1 MNGFKL
7 PQDISQDLL
16 LISDLI
22 GVSSDVPPLSP
33 RISIEVQPDDSVD
46 SSDTEIASEDEI
58 QADLIPV
65 NHEGELQGLQTIPV
79 SDSSSESES
88 GSSVNDDDA
97 KSISNH
103 DLDEDDESG
112 PTGVDFQTK
121 NEINET
127 DVIIPDISEVGP
139 EEILEKVGEIMS
151 VMVNLVIVRGE
162 PSERA
167 NKGSEQALDSDTL
180 LVFEDR
186 KVMGY
191 IYETFGPT
199 SQPLYQVKFSNGYP
213 LDPEK
218 MRIARKV
225 FHVPKRSH
233 FVFLSQ
239 IKQMK
244 GSDASNVHDEEPAE
258 HELEFSDDE
267 AEAAFKS
274 ILKRKRSN
282 SRAQSVVLS
291 RQPTPSPSQM
301 RDQDLVD
308 DVILKG
314 NAYDEHGPYD
324 LDFST
329 GPSRPPPAPYDDP
342 YADEYPLTTSKLS
355 TSSELTSDPSPSR
368 NQHHTSAHGARQ
380 DRGDARG
387 HSSGRGRVRGRV
399 REHDRRGN
407 GRHKW
412 AASAHSP
419 QQNSSTS
426 ETSWNGGPIARSP
439 TGASY
444 DLHIPRPL
452 SPTSLAI
459 AHATGQ
465 LPDGSIISMPH
476 THATPEAWGYQNP
489 RFHQG
494 APFHFNPQGPSP
506 FVQPHINPRFASAF
520 GLHMNT
526 NMRLMQP
533 QRYDPYEESNMHS
546 VSLQQTSNCADE
558 WAVPTGAPDEKVVNK
573 DGV

>member
-65 NHEGELQGLQTIPV
+65 NHEGELQGLQTMHVPMFPLLYSAYQLYSPV

-191 IYETFGPT
+191 VRIVQSCCGTLLKEMNIQIYETFGPT

-274 ILKRKRSN
+274 ILKRKYVY
-282 SRAQSVVLS
+282 SVLC
-291 RQPTPSPSQM
+291 
-301 RDQDLVD
+301 
-308 DVILKG
+308 IL
-314 NAYDEHGPYD
+314 
-324 LDFST
+324 
-329 GPSRPPPAPYDDP
+329 
-342 YADEYPLTTSKLS
+342 
-355 TSSELTSDPSPSR
+355 
-368 NQHHTSAHGARQ
+368 
-380 DRGDARG
+380 
-387 HSSGRGRVRGRV
+387 
-399 REHDRRGN
+399 
-407 GRHKW
+407 
-412 AASAHSP
+412 
-419 QQNSSTS
+419 
-426 ETSWNGGPIARSP
+426 
-439 TGASY
+439 
-444 DLHIPRPL
+444 
-452 SPTSLAI
+452 
-459 AHATGQ
+459 
-465 LPDGSIISMPH
+465 
-476 THATPEAWGYQNP
+476 
-489 RFHQG
+489 
-494 APFHFNPQGPSP
+494 
-506 FVQPHINPRFASAF
+506 
-520 GLHMNT
+520 NT
-526 NMRLMQP
+526 
-533 QRYDPYEESNMHS
+533 
-546 VSLQQTSNCADE
+546 
-558 WAVPTGAPDEKVVNK
+558 
-573 DGV
+573 